1 MVLSR
6 THRALL
12 TLVRAGLWE
21 TSPDDPDALRLD
33 EAEWM
38 AVLEEARA
46 QTVVGLVWRGLA
58 HVEEDALLP
67 GMQVRCLFAI
77 AVDECEAGYEKMLS
91 VAGVLFAALESDG
104 LHPVLLK
111 GLASAEL
118 YEHPELRQSGDIDI
132 FLDADEYPRSVR
144 RDSIAE
150 ADGGLWYRFDGV
162 KVEHHASLL
171 DVSAPNKKK
180 FIECLARDCGWGMTI
195 GGLRTTAPLV
205 TLLLL
210 DSHAMKHAVGRGVGL
225 RQCCDF
231 ARARKVL
238 DYDRTGFLE
247 CCTRLG
253 IGRWNSVFESMCDSW
268 LGPVA
273 SGTASPLAESLLE
286 RVLEGGNFGRKS
298 VGPAPG
304 AFKTFAA
311 FCSNLGFSL
320 RVAPEETFWTV
331 LSLLGGRLGK
341 MIDKKRI

>member
-1 MVLSR
+1 M
-6 THRALL
+6 L

-21 TSPDDPDALRLD
+21 TTPDDPEALRLD
-33 EAEWM
+33 DAGWM
-38 AVLEEARA
+38 AVLDEARA
-46 QTVVGLVWRGLA
+46 QTVVGLVWRGLS
-58 HVEEDALLP
+58 HVGDNAFLP
-67 GMQVRCLFAI
+67 GMQVRCLWAI
-77 AVDECEAGYEKMLS
+77 AVDECETVYEKMVS
-91 VAGVLFAALESDG
+91 VAGNLFAALESDG

-111 GLASAEL
+111 GIASAEM

-132 FLDADEYPRSVR
+132 FLDADEYARAAR
-144 RDSIAE
+144 RDSVAE
-150 ADGGLWYRFDGV
+150 SDGGLWYSFEGV

-180 FIECLARDCGWGMTI
+180 LIECLARDCGWGKTN

-238 DYDRTGFLE
+238 GYDRAIFLE
-247 CCTRLG
+247 CCAKLG

-273 SGTASPLAESLLE
+273 TGAASPLAESLLE

-298 VGPAPG
+298 IGSSPG
-304 AFKTFAA
+304 TFRTFAA
-311 FCSNLGFSL
+311 FCSNMGFSM

-331 LSLLGGRLGK
+331 LSLLGGRIGK
-341 MIDKKRI
+341 MIGKKRIKG